1 MLENNTNVPEN
12 ESGAKTSGPAPD
24 NISIDPVTSSEP
36 SEAAG
41 TLADQSTTSSAWDPS
56 STDTA
61 AGSARKDASTSGP
74 AAGSATKD
82 ASTSGPAAGSSTKDA
97 STSGPA
103 AGSGTDSG
111 NYDRLSNE
119 ETTVDPP
126 KPKKKKEKNRVWK
139 IIVGLLVL
147 SAVAAYAVGVYFY
160 NTHFFHNVTVNGTHI
175 GEMTIPQAERVFTE
189 DFTSHRISIIEK
201 ERTEYIDA
209 RAVGT
214 VIDVGSQIK
223 DLQESQNPWLWFMNL
238 TGKENDDV
246 TLTVSFDDS
255 LLRQT
260 IRNLDCFIEANVTP
274 PADTYITPGQNQ
286 FEIVP
291 EVLGNKVKQV
301 ELYKIICEALTN
313 GVTSINLEDLNLY
326 ELPVYYS
333 KDEVVQKALVKANK
347 YTSGTLTYDFD
358 YKLETLDYQTT
369 KDWIN
374 ISDKFKVT
382 IDKDKLGTYVDNLCK
397 TYNTM
402 GDAHIFTTSGGQQ
415 IRITDGDYGWKINFE
430 KEKEALLK
438 DIKEGKTENRE
449 PIYEYRAMCR
459 ESEDDDIGGSYVE
472 VSLTAQELWLYDNGS
487 CIMNSS
493 VVTGNPKK
501 NAGTTP
507 GIYGIT
513 YKQSPATLT
522 GPNANGSS
530 YSSDVTYWMPFN
542 GNQGLH
548 DAPWRNDFGGNI
560 YLRNGSHGC
569 INCPYDTAETLYQY
583 VSTGFPVIIY

>member
-1 MLENNTNVPEN
+1 MLENNTNLPEN
-12 ESGAKTSGPAPD
+12 ESGAETNVPAPD
-24 NISIDPVTSSEP
+24 NISIDPVPTSESSE
-36 SEAAG
+36 SAG
-41 TLADQSTTSSAWDPS
+41 TWADQSTSYDFSEAGTSDS
-56 STDTA
+56 
-61 AGSARKDASTSGP
+61 GSA
-74 AAGSATKD
+74 AAGSAT
-82 ASTSGPAAGSSTKDA
+82 TGSAT
-97 STSGPA
+97 T
-103 AGSGTDSG
+103 GSARYDEPK
-111 NYDRLSNE
+111 YDRA
-119 ETTVDPP
+119 ETDTPA
-126 KPKKKKEKNRVWK
+126 PKKKKKKNRVWK

-147 SAVAAYAVGVYFY
+147 GAVAAYSAGVYFY
-160 NTHFFHNVTVNGTHI
+160 NSHFFHNVTVNGTHI
-175 GEMTIPQAERVFTE
+175 GDMTIPQAERVFTE
-189 DFTSHRISIIEK
+189 DFSSHRISIIEK

-209 RAVGT
+209 RSVGT
-214 VIDVGSQIK
+214 VIDVGTQIK
-223 DLQESQNPWLWFMNL
+223 DLQESQNPWLWFINL

-246 TLTVSFDDS
+246 TLTVSFDDN

-301 ELYKIICEALTN
+301 ELYKIVCEALTN

-347 YTSGTLTYDFD
+347 YTAGTLTYDFD

-374 ISDKFKVT
+374 ISKKFKVS
-382 IDKDKLGTYVDNLCK
+382 IDKDKVGDYVDNLCK

-430 KEKEALLK
+430 KEKEALLQ

-459 ESEDDDIGGSYVE
+459 ESENDDIGGSYVE

-493 VVTGNPKK
+493 VVTGNPQK

-530 YSSDVTYWMPFN
+530 YSSEVTYWMPFN

-548 DAPWRNDFGGNI
+548 DAPWRNEFGGNI
-560 YLRNGSHGC
+560 YKRNGSHGC
-569 INCPYDTAETLYQY
+569 INCPYETAETLYQY
-583 VSTGFPVIIY
+583 VSTGFPVVIY